1 MPSLEKETK
10 KSKTKETSKS
20 DRSEEK
26 TTPKK
31 DPKVLSQEVEEKIKA
46 LANKNAEDDSPKKEI
61 PDDSKTDKSEE
72 ETTKDSIVSKTED
85 KPVEEK
91 KADSKTST
99 ADTDSEETGIPPYK
113 KAEHL
118 EDDKENDADEEL
130 PEANKDNDSSDSEG
144 EEDEISIVQS
154 DSLFSR
160 SIGPI
165 LIGIVVGVLTAGSII
180 FFYNSRNN
188 LALGPTPTPTEAV
201 SQTPEPT
208 STPSII
214 DDLALYDI
222 IVLNGSGTSGE
233 AARIES
239 LLEDK
244 GFSVLDVGNAANS
257 NFTDTIIQT
266 KEGVPQT
273 FIDKLESVLSET
285 YTVEVNDIL
294 LDEDEESDVIVI
306 IGSLEAKVSTT
317 SATPTP

>member
-1 MPSLEKETK
+1 MSSSKKETK
-10 KSKTKETSKS
+10 KSKIKETSKS
-20 DRSEEK
+20 DQPEEK

-46 LANKNAEDDSPKKEI
+46 LADKNTEDDSPKKEI
-61 PDDSKTDKSEE
+61 SDDNKTDKNEE
-72 ETTKDSIVSKTED
+72 ETTKDSKASEIED

-99 ADTDSEETGIPPYK
+99 ADTDSEKTEIPPYK

-118 EDDKENDADEEL
+118 EDDKENDTDEEL

-144 EEDEISIVQS
+144 EEDEISVVQS

-160 SIGPI
+160 SIAPI
-165 LIGIVVGVLTAGSII
+165 LIGIVVGVITAGSII

-188 LALGPTPTPTEAV
+188 LALGPTPTPTEAE
-201 SQTPEPT
+201 SPTPEPT

-214 DDLALYDI
+214 DDLTLYDI
-222 IVLNGSGTSGE
+222 TVLNGSGTSGE
-233 AARIES
+233 AAKIEL

-257 NFTDTIIQT
+257 NFTYTIIQA

-273 FIDKLESVLSET
+273 FIDKLKSILSET

-294 LDEDEESDVIVI
+294 LNKGEESDVIVT
-306 IGSLEAKVSTT
+306 IGSLEAEVSTT
-317 SATPTP
+317 SATPIL